1 MTYCLYINIGKKSY
15 DLRALS
21 YYDLFNKKIIIN
33 FKKSILISQ
42 PTISICL
49 SYMR

>member
-1 MTYCLYINIGKKSY
+1 MAYCLHINIGKNTY
-15 DLRALS
+15 NLRALS
-21 YYDLFNKKIIIN
+21 YYDLFNKRIIIN

-42 PTISICL
+42 PTISIYL